1 MDPVIDGS
9 IDNVKSAVE
18 KEWLKVVRA
27 EERSKLL
34 KELVKEGLGTDD
46 VENFIEGQARLRF
59 KVGNGLGKEGN
70 LDREN
75 VESIMKTKLENSL
88 RDENIKRL
96 KRNKTRA
103 RLERLLAKKKN
114 IYKKFI
120 NKIKGKSDK

>member
-59 KVGNGLGKEGN
+59 KVGNRVGKEES

-75 VESIMKTKLENSL
+75 IESMMKTKLDNSL
-88 RDENIKRL
+88 RD
-96 KRNKTRA
+96 
-103 RLERLLAKKKN
+103 
-114 IYKKFI
+114 
-120 NKIKGKSDK
+120 KIQRGWKGIRQGQD